1 MTQIH
6 TSPLIQSPGILAIPK
21 PKALFAVR
29 FKRIQ
34 QFSIRVMSRNADEAF
49 ADTVHS
55 FQNNE
60 GRAQLLA
67 SLLDCFTIENLTKSQ
82 GE

>member
-6 TSPLIQSPGILAIPK
+6 TSPLIQSPEILAILQ

-34 QFSIRVMSRNADEAF
+34 QFSITVMSRNADEAY
-49 ADTVHS
+49 ADAVHS

-67 SLLDCFTIENLTKSQ
+67 SLLDYFTIENLTQVQ